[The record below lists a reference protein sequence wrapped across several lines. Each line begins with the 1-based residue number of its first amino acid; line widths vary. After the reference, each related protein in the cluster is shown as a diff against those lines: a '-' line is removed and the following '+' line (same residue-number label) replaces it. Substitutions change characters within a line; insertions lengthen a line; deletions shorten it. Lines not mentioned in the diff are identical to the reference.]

1 MKEAKQILG
10 QRMTSGHDTR
20 GLNLDII
27 VEKKSFKEVTF
38 ELRPY

>member
-1 MKEAKQILG
+1 MKGTKQILG
-10 QRMTSGHDTR
+10 QRVTTGHDTR

-27 VEKKSFKEVTF
+27 VKKKSFKEVTF